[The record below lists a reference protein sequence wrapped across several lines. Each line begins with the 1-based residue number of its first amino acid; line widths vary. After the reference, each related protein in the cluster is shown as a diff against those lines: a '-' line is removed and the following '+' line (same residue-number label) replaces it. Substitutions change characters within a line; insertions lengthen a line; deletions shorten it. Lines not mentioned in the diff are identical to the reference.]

1 MQGFV
6 QMEIVVVE
14 QQADAPAGVFA
25 DWATDRGHTLN
36 IVRVHAGDPWPAPD
50 GVERAAVLGSDQS
63 VHADPPAWLGEE
75 LDWIRGVVAAD
86 RPVLGLCFGGQAL
99 AAVMG
104 GTVRRAERPEIGWV
118 DVAGDVGG
126 TWFAWHFDSFEL
138 PPGAREL
145 GRTAAAVQG
154 FASGPHV
161 GLQFH
166 PEVTPAIVDD
176 WISVGG
182 RDLDSQRLDAQAIRA
197 DTAREA
203 AQARVAAY
211 ALFDTWMAG

>member
-14 QQADAPAGVFA
+14 HQPDAPAGLLA
-25 DWATDRGHTLN
+25 DWAAECGHGMDV
-36 IVRVHAGDPWPAPD
+36 VRVHAGDPWPTA
-50 GVERAAVLGSDQS
+50 GEVQRAAVLGSDQS

-75 LDWIRGVVAAD
+75 LDWIRGLVAAE
-86 RPVLGLCFGGQAL
+86 RPVLGLCFGAQAL
-99 AAVMG
+99 AAAMG
-104 GTVRRAERPEIGWV
+104 GEVRRAQQAEIGWV
-118 DVAGDVGG
+118 QVSGEVGG
-126 TWFAWHFDSFEL
+126 AWFAWHFDTFVP

-145 GRTAAAVQG
+145 GRTPSALQG
-154 FASGPHV
+154 FASGPHM

-176 WISVGG
+176 WISAGG
-182 RDLDSQRLDAQAIRA
+182 RDLDSQRLDAAAIRA

-203 AQARVAAY
+203 AHARAAAY
-211 ALFDTWMAG
+211 ALFDTWAS

>member
-14 QQADAPAGVFA
+14 HQPDAPAGLLA
-25 DWATDRGHTLN
+25 DWAAERGHGVEV
-36 IVRVHAGDPWPAPD
+36 VRVHAGDPWPAAGD
-50 GVERAAVLGSDQS
+50 VQRAAVLGSDQS

-75 LDWIRGVVAAD
+75 LDWIRGLVAAE
-86 RPVLGLCFGGQAL
+86 RPVLGLCFGAQAL
-99 AAVMG
+99 AAAMG
-104 GTVRRAERPEIGWV
+104 GEVRRAQQAEIGWV
-118 DVAGDVGG
+118 QVSGEVGG
-126 TWFAWHFDSFEL
+126 AWFAWHFDTFVP

-145 GRTAAAVQG
+145 GRTPSALQG
-154 FASGPHV
+154 FASGPHM

-182 RDLDSQRLDAQAIRA
+182 RDLDSQRLDAAAIRA

-203 AQARVAAY
+203 AHARTAAY
-211 ALFDTWMAG
+211 AVFDTWAG